1 MNPKFERFLKETK
14 EDQLKKERLERKAQ
28 KLALKQ
34 IKLAAEE
41 EAKKLKALA
50 KEEKL
55 KQKEEAKK
63 EKALAKL
70 NKAENKSK
78 KSQESK
84 LIELT
89 SGSEASE
96 ISEISWESQDLF
108 STNVVKSEPVQIVGI
123 EDPEPKETASTTASP
138 SASAPPSTT
147 ASEPAPTSAI
157 EKAQVLQ
164 TQEPV
169 SLYEMFATEG
179 DYKWLQPDCPATKA
193 AFNLMNKSL
202 HPDRPLAKGIAVLAV
217 KGTSFDDKRLNA
229 LESLS
234 QVKAKE
240 SSGEIELIPEPQNPF
255 DSNAVAVYDLETKK
269 VLGYIPKAHDI
280 NACYSKALQEEK
292 FCGGYII
299 EGKKSKL
306 KGEDNAMILIA
317 TGWL

>member
-14 EDQLKKERLERKAQ
+14 EDQLKKERLERKAE

-89 SGSEASE
+89 SGSEKSE
-96 ISEISWESQDLF
+96 ISEISWGSQDLF

-123 EDPEPKETASTTASP
+123 EDPEPEETDTASITASIT
-138 SASAPPSTT
+138 AS

-157 EKAQVLQ
+157 EKSQVLQ

-169 SLYEMFATEG
+169 SLYEMFTTEG

-280 NACYSKALQEEK
+280 NACYSKALPEEK